1 MKTLKNDSNTIRS
14 SVKRIHVVLNHL
26 VKNKIIAVNPIKG
39 FQVKGESSKRVYLS
53 PEELESFE
61 ILVAKGRLY
70 NIERRSVYNY
80 FLFSCYTG
88 LRFSDIRDL
97 EFKDIII
104 TEKGSYIHLK
114 MQKTKEVITIPLTKK
129 AKALIKNYKNGNESV
144 FKVYASQK
152 TNTILRELI
161 ADAGI
166 EKHISF
172 HCARHTFATLALN
185 KDMPLA
191 AIQKLLGHNS
201 VKTTQLYSKIMDMT
215 IFKEMEKME

>member
-1 MKTLKNDSNTIRS
+1 
-14 SVKRIHVVLNHL
+14 
-26 VKNKIIAVNPIKG
+26 
-39 FQVKGESSKRVYLS
+39 
-53 PEELESFE
+53 
-61 ILVAKGRLY
+61 
-70 NIERRSVYNY
+70 
-80 FLFSCYTG
+80 
-88 LRFSDIRDL
+88 
-97 EFKDIII
+97 
-104 TEKGSYIHLK
+104 